1 MQRLIFQRA
10 LAAAFLCLAGMALA
24 AEFTEF
30 NFKDG
35 TSVKG
40 EAIGP
45 KERDVVIKNSDGK
58 FLPRMAWTNFTQET
72 LKEFAKNPKM
82 RQFVELLIEDAAP
95 ATNGAGGEINIP
107 EVVVAKR
114 DWKQPKE
121 VAEKPGL
128 PKKPGMIAGMFG
140 TGVGWFSM
148 LVVYAGIIYAGFEVA
163 AYRRRPKQLVMGL
176 SAIPIFGFFAPIAFL
191 CMPAVKSLE
200 ETKPNSVA
208 QAAAIAAAAA
218 AQKPEEKPAFPG
230 KKKPGLALGKKV
242 DDAGHAP
249 APVVAPKPGD
259 PVAAPVAGPAAV
271 ASPVKAPAPAAAP
284 AMEAVVYRRGETNIN
299 KRFIETKFAGF
310 FKAVL
315 GPAEKEMW
323 VVWVTATGGEFWSK
337 RIVSISQ
344 TDVVVN
350 CPQESGGTLDETI
363 QIAGIQEIHLR
374 PREG

>member
-1 MQRLIFQRA
+1 
-10 LAAAFLCLAGMALA
+10 
-24 AEFTEF
+24 
-30 NFKDG
+30 
-35 TSVKG
+35 
-40 EAIGP
+40 
-45 KERDVVIKNSDGK
+45 
-58 FLPRMAWTNFTQET
+58 
-72 LKEFAKNPKM
+72 
-82 RQFVELLIEDAAP
+82 
-95 ATNGAGGEINIP
+95 
-107 EVVVAKR
+107 
-114 DWKQPKE
+114 
-121 VAEKPGL
+121 
-128 PKKPGMIAGMFG
+128 
-140 TGVGWFSM
+140 
-148 LVVYAGIIYAGFEVA
+148 
-163 AYRRRPKQLVMGL
+163 
-176 SAIPIFGFFAPIAFL
+176 
-191 CMPAVKSLE
+191 MPAVKRLE

-230 KKKPGLALGKKV
+230 KKKPGLAFGKKT

-249 APVVAPKPGD
+249 APVAPKPGD
-259 PVAAPVAGPAAV
+259 PVAAPVAALVAV
-271 ASPVKAPAPAAAP
+271 PSPVKAPAPAAAP

-350 CPQESGGTLDETI
+350 CPQESGGTLDETV

>member
-30 NFKDG
+30 KFKDG

-45 KERDVVIKNSDGK
+45 KERDVVIKDTDGK
-58 FLPRMAWTNFTQET
+58 FLPRTAWTNFTQET

-82 RQFVELLIEDAAP
+82 RQYVELLIEDAAP
-95 ATNGAGGEINIP
+95 ATAVAGGEINIP

-114 DWKQPKE
+114 DWKQPKD
-121 VAEKPGL
+121 VTDKRVV
-128 PKKPGMIAGMFG
+128 PKNPSMIAGMFG

-191 CMPAVKSLE
+191 CMPAVKRLE

-249 APVVAPKPGD
+249 APV
-259 PVAAPVAGPAAV
+259 AAPVAV
-271 ASPVKAPAPAAAP
+271 ASPVKAPAPAATP

>member
-10 LAAAFLCLAGMALA
+10 LAAALLCLAGMALA

-30 NFKDG
+30 KFKDG

-95 ATNGAGGEINIP
+95 ATALAGGEINIP

-140 TGVGWFSM
+140 TGVGWFSL

-230 KKKPGLALGKKV
+230 KKKPGLAFGKKA

-249 APVVAPKPGD
+249 APV
-259 PVAAPVAGPAAV
+259 AAPVAV

-323 VVWVTATGGEFWSK
+323 VVWVTATGGEVWSK

>member
-30 NFKDG
+30 KFKDG

-45 KERDVVIKNSDGK
+45 KERDVVIKDTDGK
-58 FLPRMAWTNFTQET
+58 FLPRTAWTNFTQET

-82 RQFVELLIEDAAP
+82 RQYVELLIEDAAP
-95 ATNGAGGEINIP
+95 ATAVAGGEINIP

-114 DWKQPKE
+114 DWKQPKD
-121 VAEKPGL
+121 VTDKRVV
-128 PKKPGMIAGMFG
+128 PKNPSMIAGMFG

-242 DDAGHAP
+242 DDASHAP